1 MISNANPFTLHSGL
15 LWAVTTLQK
24 VFFKRWR
31 ESWSLVTAVVR
42 LSLFSQ
48 LVLCNILTA
57 RGGVV
62 QEGWRVVVCTVQY
75 SAVQSTRVFTS
86 GSVSSLWA
94 GSQRSRVDIRQCY
107 SVTVLHSEIYPKTT
121 ISTNKRIFSGKGKY
135 LVCSGCL
142 VVLSRLTRLTRLF
155 KLFHHFISIN
165 TLCK

>member
-1 MISNANPFTLHSGL
+1 MSCDDPSEGF
-15 LWAVTTLQK
+15 LQK
-24 VFFKRWR
+24 MMWELEPCHGCSPTF
-31 ESWSLVTAVVR
+31 SL
-42 LSLFSQ
+42 LSIGALQYSDSPGRS
-48 LVLCNILTA
+48 CTGGMEG
-57 RGGVV
+57 GGVYSTV
-62 QEGWRVVVCTVQY
+62 QYSAVQY

-121 ISTNKRIFSGKGKY
+121 ISTNKRIFLGKGKY